1 MVLFV
6 TAVTLPQWWSCDYS
20 ICRAIASGIHSGGN
34 SIGSQAREE
43 ADLWMMSSP
52 LMHLDMWQC
61 FNNGDLL
68 RRYAYSALG
77 SGHIQIGLLWS
88 LSTTMSLLILEEDF
102 VHTNHTSH
110 AAFAYIIATQTN
122 CQVIHTYIKQW
133 ERYSIKSN
141 KCVIIHS
148 FRSKVIQRNSYFEW

>member
-1 MVLFV
+1 
-6 TAVTLPQWWSCDYS
+6 
-20 ICRAIASGIHSGGN
+20 
-34 SIGSQAREE
+34 
-43 ADLWMMSSP
+43 
-52 LMHLDMWQC
+52 MHLDMWQC

-122 CQVIHTYIKQW
+122 CQVIHIYIKQ
-133 ERYSIKSN
+133 
-141 KCVIIHS
+141 
-148 FRSKVIQRNSYFEW
+148 